1 MRWDGLLALLGGA
14 LLVLSAGCNHWNGP
28 KPMNPDVEQS
38 CLEEGYDRET
48 TEFAD
53 CVKELSE
60 TDQ

>member
-1 MRWDGLLALLGGA
+1 MRWDGYMTLLAGA
-14 LLVLSAGCNHWNGP
+14 SLVLSVGCNHWRGP
-28 KPMNPDVEQS
+28 NPMNADAEQS

-48 TEFAD
+48 TEFSD